1 MYENYSLVVEGLFG
15 ASALTLPAISIGW
28 GSHTSAVSGPGGLGV
43 GTGRRTLEEI
53 HVQRAIYKY
62 TPKMELANRSG
73 DHIAK
78 ITATIDVYQSKDGM
92 SSSVGRIVIILND
105 VTVDSFRYQ
114 AGTGKTVTEATVL
127 HAAKVDIVYH
137 GFANQG

>member
-1 MYENYSLVVEGLFG
+1 
-15 ASALTLPAISIGW
+15 
-28 GSHTSAVSGPGGLGV
+28 
-43 GTGRRTLEEI
+43 
-53 HVQRAIYKY
+53 
-62 TPKMELANRSG
+62 MELANRSG

-127 HAAKVDIVYH
+127 DAAKVDIVYH